1 MKFSLLTQNIFQ
13 DLENKNTETI
23 IKNAMLAAKEKDST
37 ILLTPELSLQGFPKK
52 FEKPVKPVE
61 PERINEIKKAAS
73 QYGISIGFGNFQSSR

>member
-1 MKFSLLTQNIFQ
+1 
-13 DLENKNTETI
+13 
-23 IKNAMLAAKEKDST
+23 
-37 ILLTPELSLQGFPKK
+37 LLTPELSLQGFPKK